1 MLSPN
6 LSLHDKAQ
14 IKGWISSREIFPAIV
29 DSAAR
34 HRILQELLGIEGRI
48 PSLFTFFEDTKYLET
63 WVKAVR
69 KLIPTKFKGT
79 IKQALRKTYM
89 NSGKREHVK
98 IDIQVWESHFKSI
111 HGSQETRLEVGY
123 LQLWLFAMR
132 HFPYLTGT
140 TPKKD
145 RGNPK
150 PEVELREGLWH
161 EFGALALRLGFQS
174 REIMELE
181 RQDPIERMVHSFLKR
196 ALPYDLYDLGTI
208 ARSDTQRISDIIKS
222 IPSRIGMSETPL
234 LSDDVN
240 QLPLMHRCGKPYE
253 RSYLRDR
260 KYLFLENIYVI
271 EEAQLRQYIT
281 SFTVKRDIFRA
292 FFDLS
297 FYAMGEIQQGSVA
310 DSPKGTQSRQQDSKH
325 PAPAEEP
332 MDVQEHK
339 EDSKPPTVADEAMD
353 VGGSASV
360 RDNSQQQASARSRDP
375 SPLTFTIQG
384 TTPTDVQEHKEEAEP
399 STVADER
406 MDVQEHKEDPK
417 SLVVADKVVD
427 VGSSAFVRDN
437 SQQRASV
444 TAVKRVFEDNKQQSQ
459 DFPVFLTPQ
468 RSGPFHFNRSSFE
481 RNLSSLKQ
489 QYTLLYNYN
498 NNTYYIFP
506 FGHPSLRAVVQELTA
521 QCYGFSVKVG
531 DGSKFIMSRQCAEE
545 KLVFVGKKGDD
556 HRRIISDSVKEAIEV
571 ILHLV
576 ETKRQK
582 QTTKMVEQVG
592 SEVERFLQAEPFNY
606 EIEL

>member
-14 IKGWISSREIFPAIV
+14 IEGLISSREIFPAIV

-34 HRILQELLGIEGRI
+34 HRILQELLQIEGRI

-98 IDIQVWESHFKSI
+98 IDVQVWESRFKSI

-174 REIMELE
+174 RETMELE
-181 RQDPIERMVHSFLKR
+181 RQEPIERMVHSFLRR

-208 ARSDTQRISDIIKS
+208 ARSDTQRICDIIES
-222 IPSRIGMSETPL
+222 IPSRIGMPETPL
-234 LSDDVN
+234 LSDDVD

-271 EEAQLRQYIT
+271 EETQPRQYIT

-297 FYAMGEIQQGSVA
+297 FCAMGEIQQGSVA
-310 DSPKGTQSRQQDSKH
+310 DSPKGTQSRQQDSEH
-325 PAPAEEP
+325 PAPADEP
-332 MDVQEHK
+332 MDVQEHR
-339 EDSKPPTVADEAMD
+339 EDPKPSTAADEAMD
-353 VGGSASV
+353 V
-360 RDNSQQQASARSRDP
+360 P
-375 SPLTFTIQG
+375 
-384 TTPTDVQEHKEEAEP
+384 EHKEGPKSSA
-399 STVADER
+399 VADE
-406 MDVQEHKEDPK
+406 
-417 SLVVADKVVD
+417 VAD

-444 TAVKRVFEDNKQQSQ
+444 KAVKRAFEDNKQGFQ
-459 DFPVFLTPQ
+459 DLPIFLTSQ
-468 RSGPFHFNRSSFE
+468 QTGPFHFSRSSFE

-489 QYTLLYNYN
+489 QYTILYNYN

-506 FGHPSLRAVVQELTA
+506 FGHPSLEAVVQELIA

-531 DGSKFIMSRQCAEE
+531 DGSKFIMSKQCAEE

-556 HRRIISDSVKEAIEV
+556 RRRIINDSVKEAIEV

-582 QTTKMVEQVG
+582 QTTTMEEQAG
-592 SEVERFLQAEPFNY
+592 SEVGRFLQAEPFNY